1 MFFIK
6 GKVTLLQYFLLML
19 FSTIGLVAV
28 TFASYLLPYDK
39 STITILMA
47 VLSILSVG
55 SSAKIIADTAN
66 CNDC

>member
-66 CNDC
+66 CNDS